1 MEIKYEIPENKVKN
15 FTDSAKNRLK
25 EQSYEYTLEII
36 NEAEKVEKI
45 IRENGASREITDT
58 IIFQAVRRNKTTKKK
73 HIGLIITRIAA
84 EVLLF
89 VAGLMFLPEK
99 FVTSDNVFNISY
111 FVLFAVVTLV
121 ALLATIITHFVG
133 GD

>member
-73 HIGLIITRIAA
+73 RIGLIITRIVA

-111 FVLFAVVTLV
+111 FVLFAIVTLV
-121 ALLATIITHFVG
+121 ALIATIITHFVG